1 VTEPDVAG
9 AYRTV
14 RGELKAYGANL
25 HRKREIVA
33 LSKCDAVT
41 PEVAAEKAAELQRAA
56 RKKPLIISGVSGAGV
71 REALLKLA
79 VIIRK
84 PKLEAKEEGVWQPEL
99 AG

>member
-1 VTEPDVAG
+1 MGPTRLRRHKLTVQSD
-9 AYRTV
+9 RTLV
-14 RGELKAYGANL
+14 FPETRTHGRMQ
-25 HRKREIVA
+25 RKVVPVVG
-33 LSKCDAVT
+33 L
-41 PEVAAEKAAELQRAA
+41 ELQRAA